1 MKLNVLNL
9 FKIIA
14 LVFCTHLMVFSSK
27 GDDLAK
33 NANVVNQTTI
43 SSNDRNILREID
55 SDGDGDPD
63 ITDPFANNPCKFS
76 DHRKEGSESPLWLYG
91 DCDNDGIVCAS
102 VCLTTTIAPEWH
114 ERSGHYD
121 FLK

>member
-14 LVFCTHLMVFSSK
+14 LVFCTHLMVFSSR

-33 NANVVNQTTI
+33 NANGVNQTTI

-76 DHRKEGSESPLWLYG
+76 DHRKEGSESPFWLYG
-91 DCDNDGIVCAS
+91 DCDNDGIENGQD
-102 VCLTTTIAPEWH
+102 LNPNFP
-114 ERSGHYD
+114 G
-121 FLK
+121 

>member
-27 GDDLAK
+27 GDDLTK
-33 NANVVNQTTI
+33 NTNAVDQTTI

-91 DCDNDGIVCAS
+91 DCDNDGIENGQD
-102 VCLTTTIAPEWH
+102 LNPNFP
-114 ERSGHYD
+114 G
-121 FLK
+121 